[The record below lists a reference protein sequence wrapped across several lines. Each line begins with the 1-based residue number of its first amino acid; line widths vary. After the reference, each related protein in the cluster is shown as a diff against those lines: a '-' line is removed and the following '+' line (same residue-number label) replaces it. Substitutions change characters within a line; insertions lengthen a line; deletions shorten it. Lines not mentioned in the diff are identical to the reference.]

1 MDILNSRFVTLDQ
14 VNEGFD
20 ALDQGEV
27 ARQIMAEHNITIND
41 LNRFAAPKLDA
52 LQRPVNVHFTPEGSR
67 ALGERVT
74 ETIRDALPR
83 RRQ

>member
-1 MDILNSRFVTLDQ
+1 
-14 VNEGFD
+14 
-20 ALDQGEV
+20 
-27 ARQIMAEHNITIND
+27 MAEHKITVND
-41 LNRFAAPKLDA
+41 LNRFAAPKLNT